1 MVFSFQNFKESH
13 KATGD
18 HYAVIG
24 HPISHSLSPV
34 MHQTALDYHGIEAVY
49 VALDVRQSDLTEF
62 IAWCNRDHFRGCNI
76 TLPYKKQL
84 LNMVDLLDE
93 SAKELQAMN
102 TIVKEGGKLVG
113 YNTDLHGFITPLE
126 PYEAF
131 LDGGRAIVFG
141 TGGAAK
147 AVLGGLERLGY
158 SEVVVVSRRP
168 HERNVKTDSL
178 SVVMAGYENWTVY
191 AEEASMIVNT
201 TPLGMHPDIDRCPV
215 KDHEA
220 PFLADSVCYDLVYNP
235 LKTRFLRLAESQGAE
250 TLNGIE
256 MLIHQGNRSFE
267 LWTGKQFPLS
277 LVHKALLKQ
286 FER

>member
-13 KATGD
+13 IASND

-34 MHQTALDYHGIEAVY
+34 MHQTALDYHRIDAAY
-49 VALDVRQSDLTEF
+49 VALDVRQNDLTAF

-84 LNMVDLLDE
+84 LNMVDQLDE
-93 SAKELQAMN
+93 SAKELEAMN
-102 TIVKEGGKLVG
+102 TIVKEDGRLVG
-113 YNTDLHGFITPLE
+113 YNTDLYGFITPLE

-168 HERNVKTDSL
+168 HERQIKPASL
-178 SVVMAGYENWTVY
+178 SIVMAGYDNWTDY
-191 AEEASMIVNT
+191 SEEASIIVNT
-201 TPLGMHPDIDRCPV
+201 TPLGMYPETQKCPV
-215 KDHEA
+215 KNHEA
-220 PFLADSVCYDLVYNP
+220 PFLAESVCYDLVYNP
-235 LKTRFLRLAESQGAE
+235 LKTQFLKLAESQGAE

-267 LWTGKQFPLS
+267 LWTGKSFPLS
-277 LVHKALLKQ
+277 LVHKALKKQ